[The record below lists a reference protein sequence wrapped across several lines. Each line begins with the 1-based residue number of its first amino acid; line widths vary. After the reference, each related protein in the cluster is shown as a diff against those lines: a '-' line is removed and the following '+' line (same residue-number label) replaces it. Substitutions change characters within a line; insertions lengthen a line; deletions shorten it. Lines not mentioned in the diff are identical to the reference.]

1 MSRSES
7 IIAVQTLRRTGETK
21 QEALSNARKIPRLG
35 ISQCL
40 LGDHVRYDGGHKRD
54 RFLSDRLSQFV
65 EWIPICPEVEA
76 GLGIP
81 REAMRLVGT
90 PEAPRL
96 MTIKTQNDHTA
107 TINRFCH
114 RKIHELKS
122 FSLDGF
128 VFKKDSPSC
137 GIKQVRV
144 YQHGSSPSRKGR
156 GLFAQA
162 FQTFFPLIPIED
174 EDRLKDPGIR
184 QNFLERVFAYH
195 RWQIHLGSR
204 LTRGGLVGFHTHHK
218 YLLLAHSRPHHDTL
232 GHLVASANHFSPKQ
246 LALQYGAIFMEA
258 LKVKTTVRKHVNV
271 LQHLVGHFKKQ
282 ISQDQRI
289 ELQDVISDFHRGLTP
304 LTTPLTLINH
314 YVGEHQ
320 IDYLAEQVYL
330 HPHPNELFLKND
342 G

>member
-1 MSRSES
+1 MSSSES
-7 IIAVQTLRRTGETK
+7 ITPGQALRKSNRNKK
-21 QEALSNARKIPRLG
+21 QALSISGNIPRLG

-40 LGDHVRYDGGHKRD
+40 LGEQVRYDGGHKRD
-54 RFLSDRLSQFV
+54 RFLTDTLSQFV
-65 EWIPICPEVEA
+65 EWIPICPEVES
-76 GLGIP
+76 GLGTP

-107 TINRFCH
+107 TLNRFCH

-122 FSLDGF
+122 FGLDGF

-174 EDRLKDPGIR
+174 EDRLNDPEIR
-184 QNFLERVFAYH
+184 QNFIARVFGYH
-195 RWQIHLGSR
+195 RWQNLLGSR
-204 LTRGGLVGFHTHHK
+204 LTRGSLVGFHTHHK
-218 YLLLAHSRPHHDTL
+218 YLLLAHSRPHHDKL
-232 GHLVASANHFSPKQ
+232 GHLVASVNHFTPKQ
-246 LALQYGAIFMEA
+246 LALQYGATFMEA

-271 LQHLVGHFKKQ
+271 LKHLVGLFKKQ
-282 ISQDQRI
+282 ISQAQRI
-289 ELQDVISDFHRGLTP
+289 ELQDVIDDFHRGLTP
-304 LTTPLTLINH
+304 FIAPLTLINH
-314 YVGEHQ
+314 YVREHH
-320 IDYLAEQVYL
+320 IDSLAEQVYL
-330 HPHPNELFLKND
+330 QPHPNELFLKND